1 MPPSFGADSGLT
13 RAAQHV
19 AVGIHEELES
29 QNALLE
35 NFELDVEET
44 GTRLAAAN
52 QRVRRVLAQSRA
64 AGFWP
69 CSCACVAGVALVVIV
84 VILAVRAAKIA
95 AIFSGLG

>member
-1 MPPSFGADSGLT
+1 MT
-13 RAAQHV
+13 RRAQHV
-19 AVGIHEELES
+19 AIGIHEELES

-64 AGFWP
+64 MGCWP
-69 CSCACVAGVALVVIV
+69 CSCACIAGVALVVIIA
-84 VILAVRAAKIA
+84 ILAVRAAKFA
-95 AIFSGLG
+95 AIFGGLG